1 VEEVPIEKSE
11 PESILVME
19 SMDSQPSRKPSSVI
33 YEPRVDTPISS
44 TLFRGEETQSEFSE
58 TNPLGEVS
66 D

>member
-1 VEEVPIEKSE
+1 
-11 PESILVME
+11 MQ

-33 YEPRVDTPISS
+33 YEAHVDTPTSS

-58 TNPLGEVS
+58 TNPLGGEAS